1 MVEYQS
7 TILINEVSTL
17 GFLTD
22 TTHLHI
28 FTWVVG
34 FVLFL
39 VTASMATGT
48 KGKKITHMILRLFYV
63 LIIISGAALFF
74 AHMGADSMLYG
85 IKFVL
90 GILTIGFM
98 EMVLIRGSK
107 GKNTGLMWILFVIA
121 LLATLFVGFKLPLG
135 FSFFA

>member
-1 MVEYQS
+1 M
-7 TILINEVSTL
+7 

-22 TTHLHI
+22 TTHMHI

-34 FVLFL
+34 IVLFF
-39 VTASMATGT
+39 VTASMANGT

-63 LIIISGAALFF
+63 LIIITGAALFF
-74 AHMGADSMLYG
+74 KHMSIDSMLYG

-98 EMVLIRGSK
+98 EMVLVRGSK
-107 GKNTGLMWILFVIA
+107 GKNTGLMWILFIIA
-121 LLATLFVGFKLPLG
+121 LLATMFVGFKLPVG
-135 FSFFA
+135 FNFFA

>member
-1 MVEYQS
+1 M
-7 TILINEVSTL
+7 
-17 GFLTD
+17 GFMTD

-28 FTWVVG
+28 FTWAVG
-34 FVLFL
+34 IILFL
-39 VTASMATGT
+39 VSASMASGT
-48 KGKKITHMILRLFYV
+48 KGKKITHMILRLFYI

-74 AHMGADSMLYG
+74 KHMGLNSALYG

-98 EMVLIRGSK
+98 EMTLIRGEK
-107 GKNTGLMWILFVIA
+107 GKNTGLMWILFVIF

-135 FSFFA
+135 IHWFA

>member
-1 MVEYQS
+1 M
-7 TILINEVSTL
+7 

-22 TTHLHI
+22 TTHMHI

-34 FVLFL
+34 IVLFF
-39 VTASMATGT
+39 VTASMANGT

-63 LIIISGAALFF
+63 LIIITGAALFF
-74 AHMGADSMLYG
+74 KHMSIDSMLYG

-98 EMVLIRGSK
+98 EMVLVSGSK
-107 GKNTGLMWILFVIA
+107 GKNTGLMWILFIIA
-121 LLATLFVGFKLPLG
+121 LLATMFVGFKLPVG
-135 FSFFA
+135 FNFFA

>member
-1 MVEYQS
+1 M
-7 TILINEVSTL
+7 

-22 TTHLHI
+22 TTHMHI

-34 FVLFL
+34 VVLFL
-39 VTASMATGT
+39 VAASMANGT

-63 LIIISGAALFF
+63 LIIITGAALFF
-74 AHMGADSMLYG
+74 KHMSIDSMLYG

-98 EMVLIRGSK
+98 EMVLVRGNK
-107 GKNTGLMWILFVIA
+107 GKNTGLMWILFIVA
-121 LLATLFVGFKLPLG
+121 LLATMFIGFKLPMG
-135 FSFFA
+135 FNFFA

>member
-1 MVEYQS
+1 M
-7 TILINEVSTL
+7 NEVNEM

-22 TTHLHI
+22 TTHMHI

-34 FVLFL
+34 IVLFL
-39 VTASMATGT
+39 VAASMANGT

-63 LIIISGAALFF
+63 LIIITGAALFF
-74 AHMGADSMLYG
+74 KHMSIDSMLYG

-90 GILTIGFM
+90 GLLTIGFM
-98 EMVLIRGSK
+98 EMVLVRGSK

-121 LLATLFVGFKLPLG
+121 LLATMFVGFKLPVG
-135 FSFFA
+135 FNFFA

>member
-1 MVEYQS
+1 M
-7 TILINEVSTL
+7 

-22 TTHLHI
+22 TTHMHI

-34 FVLFL
+34 VVLFL
-39 VTASMATGT
+39 VAASMANGT

-63 LIIISGAALFF
+63 LIIITGAALFF
-74 AHMGADSMLYG
+74 KHMSIDSMLYG

-98 EMVLIRGSK
+98 EMVLVRGSK
-107 GKNTGLMWILFVIA
+107 GKNTGLMWILFVVA
-121 LLATLFVGFKLPLG
+121 LLATMFVGFKLPMG
-135 FSFFA
+135 FNFFA

>member
-1 MVEYQS
+1 M
-7 TILINEVSTL
+7 

-22 TTHLHI
+22 TTHMHI

-34 FVLFL
+34 VVLFL
-39 VTASMATGT
+39 VAASMANGT

-63 LIIISGAALFF
+63 LIVITGAALFF
-74 AHMGADSMLYG
+74 KHMSIDSMLYG

-98 EMVLIRGSK
+98 EMVLVRGSK
-107 GKNTGLMWILFVIA
+107 GKDTGLMWILFVVA
-121 LLATLFVGFKLPLG
+121 LLATMFVGFKLPMG
-135 FSFFA
+135 FNFFA

>member
-1 MVEYQS
+1 M
-7 TILINEVSTL
+7 

-22 TTHLHI
+22 TTHMHI

-34 FVLFL
+34 VVLFL
-39 VTASMATGT
+39 VAASMANGT

-63 LIIISGAALFF
+63 LIIITGAALFF
-74 AHMGADSMLYG
+74 KHMSIDSMLYG

-98 EMVLIRGSK
+98 EMVLVRGSK
-107 GKNTGLMWILFVIA
+107 GKNTGLMWILFIVA
-121 LLATLFVGFKLPLG
+121 LLATMFVGFKLPMG
-135 FSFFA
+135 FNFFA

>member
-1 MVEYQS
+1 M
-7 TILINEVSTL
+7 

-22 TTHLHI
+22 TTHMHI

-34 FVLFL
+34 IVLFL
-39 VTASMATGT
+39 VAASMANGT

-63 LIIISGAALFF
+63 LIIITGAALFF
-74 AHMGADSMLYG
+74 KHMSIDSMLYG

-98 EMVLIRGSK
+98 EMVLVRGSK
-107 GKNTGLMWILFVIA
+107 GKNTGLMWILFIIA
-121 LLATLFVGFKLPLG
+121 LLATMFIGFKLPVG
-135 FSFFA
+135 FNFFA

>member
-1 MVEYQS
+1 M
-7 TILINEVSTL
+7 

-22 TTHLHI
+22 TTHMHI

-34 FVLFL
+34 VVLFL
-39 VTASMATGT
+39 VAASMANGT

-63 LIIISGAALFF
+63 LIVITGAALFF
-74 AHMGADSMLYG
+74 KHMSIDSMLYG

-98 EMVLIRGSK
+98 EMVLVRGSK
-107 GKNTGLMWILFVIA
+107 GKNTGLMWILFVVA
-121 LLATLFVGFKLPLG
+121 LLATMFVGFKLPMG
-135 FSFFA
+135 FNFFA

>member
-1 MVEYQS
+1 M
-7 TILINEVSTL
+7 

-22 TTHLHI
+22 TTHMHI

-34 FVLFL
+34 IVLFL
-39 VTASMATGT
+39 VAASMANGT

-63 LIIISGAALFF
+63 LIIITGAALFF
-74 AHMGADSMLYG
+74 KHMSIDSMLYG

-90 GILTIGFM
+90 GLLTIGFM
-98 EMVLIRGSK
+98 EMVLVRGSK

-121 LLATLFVGFKLPLG
+121 LLATMFVGFKLPVG
-135 FSFFA
+135 FNFFA

>member
-1 MVEYQS
+1 M
-7 TILINEVSTL
+7 

-22 TTHLHI
+22 TTHMHI

-34 FVLFL
+34 IVLFL
-39 VTASMATGT
+39 VTASMANGT

-63 LIIISGAALFF
+63 LIIITGAALFF
-74 AHMGADSMLYG
+74 KHMSIDSMLYG

-98 EMVLIRGSK
+98 EMVLVRGSK
-107 GKNTGLMWILFVIA
+107 GKNTGLMWILFIIA
-121 LLATLFVGFKLPLG
+121 LLATMFVGFKLPVG
-135 FSFFA
+135 FNFFA

>member
-1 MVEYQS
+1 M
-7 TILINEVSTL
+7 

-22 TTHLHI
+22 TTHMHI

-34 FVLFL
+34 IVLFL
-39 VTASMATGT
+39 VAASMANGT

-63 LIIISGAALFF
+63 LIIITGAALFF
-74 AHMGADSMLYG
+74 KHMSIDSMVYG

-90 GILTIGFM
+90 GLLTIGFM
-98 EMVLIRGSK
+98 EMVLVRGSK

-121 LLATLFVGFKLPLG
+121 LLATMFVGFKLPVG
-135 FSFFA
+135 FNFFA